1 MAAADLDVVTTGS
14 AIILQTQK
22 RDGSWVATPVTPTRS
37 GDVIYV
43 MTDGESGKAKR
54 IRNFPTVKVSAG
66 TNRGKATGPVRLAT
80 ARRLTGDDHARGASI
95 VRRKH
100 PIVFGAIIRLRFAFS
115 KADQA
120 VFELADFRP
129 EE

>member
-1 MAAADLDVVTTGS
+1 MGSADVDAVSTGS

-22 RDGSWVATPVTPTRS
+22 RDGSWVATPVTPTRH

-66 TNRGKATGPVRLAT
+66 TNRGNATGPVRLAT
-80 ARRLTGDDHARGASI
+80 ARRLQGDEATRGVAI

-100 PIVFGAIIRLRFAFS
+100 KIVFGVILRLRFAFS

-120 VFELADFRP
+120 VFELAGFRP
-129 EE
+129 EA

>member
-1 MAAADLDVVTTGS
+1 MNTADVDAVTSGW

-37 GDVIYV
+37 GDVVYV
-43 MTDGESGKAKR
+43 MTDGASGKAKR
-54 IRNFPTVKVSAG
+54 IRNFPTVRVSAG
-66 TNRGKATGPVRLAT
+66 TNSGKATGPVRLAT
-80 ARRLTGDDHARGASI
+80 ATRLLGDDARRATSV

-115 KADQA
+115 SADQA
-120 VFELADFRP
+120 VFELSDFRA
-129 EE
+129 ES